1 MKKRILGVFLILS
14 VICMNALPLMAA
26 THAIKV
32 VQENYSVKQ
41 LSNDG
46 ASILNTINTETS
58 DLNNGKVN
66 IDITIDNTKSTEVI
80 YAIDNGLSAKDIKIS
95 LVDTI
100 KENAKNLEGLENVK
114 QGIVTTTDSN
124 TSYIPLDSENIL
136 TALDTVKD
144 MESATI
150 DGEIFGSL
158 AKAKE
163 SFGEQVINKVIV
175 AFISNMGAKTADEY
189 DNLKQIVSMYQKEG
203 INLIVYGIDLT
214 EVDAFK
220 NVFTDVTK
228 YELTANT
235 LNQIGF
241 VNNVL
246 ALLPAAKPAIGTV
259 VTFDKYIIDNF
270 NITNVTATKGNAEY
284 TDENKVIWG
293 IDEIKPNEQVKLT
306 YTLELKDQ
314 IEEYLVNEMNLK
326 TNRQIVV
333 TQSGNY
339 MGKYPADNV
348 VDDEICSPVITVL
361 PAGVTNPNTGIATYI
376 IAGSCILAVALVTL
390 VVLNNKNE
398 FSRI

>member
-14 VICMNALPLMAA
+14 VVCMNVLPLMAA
-26 THAIKV
+26 SHAIKI
-32 VQENYSVKQ
+32 VQENYNVKQ
-41 LSNDG
+41 LSDDG

-66 IDITIDNTKSTEVI
+66 IDIIIDNTKSTEVI
-80 YAIDNGLSAKDIKIS
+80 YAIDNGLSAKNIKSALIDAVKS
-95 LVDTI
+95 
-100 KENAKNLEGLENVK
+100 NAENLETLENVR
-114 QGIVTTTDSN
+114 QGIVTTTNSN

-136 TALDTVKD
+136 TGLDTVKNMD
-144 MESATI
+144 SATT
-150 DGEIFGSL
+150 DGEIFESL

-163 SFGEQVINKVIV
+163 SFSEQVINKVIV
-175 AFISNMGAKTADEY
+175 AFVSNMGTKTADEY
-189 DNLKQIVSMYQKEG
+189 DNFKRIINMYKEEG
-203 INLIVYGIDLT
+203 INLIVYGIDVT
-214 EVDAFK
+214 EIDQFK
-220 NVFTDVTK
+220 DVFTSATK

-235 LNQIGF
+235 LNEISF
-241 VNNVL
+241 KNNVL
-246 ALLPAAKPAIGTV
+246 ALLPGAKPAIGTV

-270 NITNVTATKGNAEY
+270 NIINVSATKGNAEY
-284 TDENKVIWG
+284 TNENKVIWG
-293 IDEIKPNEQVKLT
+293 IDEIKSNEQVKLT

-314 IEEYLVNEMNLK
+314 IESYLVNEMHLK

-361 PAGVTNPNTGIATYI
+361 PEGVTNPNTGIATYI

-390 VVLNNKNE
+390 LVLNNKNE